1 MNYRTPAAHA
11 IDSFSSA
18 PSHFANSLLKTTLL
32 ERTAMPGRNQQNS
45 RRFLATFARWAISAT
60 LITVIVWWLG
70 GLGKIAAIAG
80 RINFGLGLAVVP
92 VMILDRLSMTYK
104 QTLSRRDP
112 SLPEL

>member
-80 RINFGLGLAVVP
+80 RINFRPRLGGCACYDIGPAVDD
-92 VMILDRLSMTYK
+92 L
-104 QTLSRRDP
+104 QTDAVSSR
-112 SLPEL
+112 SFAT